1 MEDGAD
7 ISVKVSKAPYGV
19 KRLDELK
26 KYFIDEYGCD
36 PEYFVKVPGRVNIIG
51 EHIDYCGYPVLP
63 MALEQNIM
71 VAVAVCPGTTKL
83 QLANINP
90 KYRSYECDI
99 TAFEIEIGDG
109 SPDWYKYFLCG
120 VRGVIE
126 HFSIVASC
134 GMKILVSGNIPPAS
148 GLSSSSALVSAATLT
163 TSFANKLSLNKQVLA
178 EISAKCE
185 RYIGTQG
192 GGMDQAIAF
201 LAKEGCA
208 QFIDW
213 NPLTATPITLPENAV
228 FVIANS
234 LSEANKA
241 ATNDFNQRVVE
252 CRIGCSIIAKSQG
265 LQWRQ
270 ITRFASL
277 QKELGVSLN
286 DLRDLADDLL
296 KKQIYSRNDI
306 LDILDVDD
314 VEFEEL
320 FLSANTKGM
329 SKFNLRDRGLHVL
342 QESIRVH
349 KFCDLCRSNGAI
361 SDLSMLMRQSH
372 LSLDIQYQCSHPKL
386 NELVEISDRFGVG
399 ARLTGAGWGGCIVA
413 LCESKERSQEFI
425 NELKEQ
431 YYKKLPEFGT
441 GLNLENVVFATSPQS
456 GAEIFTI

>member
-1 MEDGAD
+1 MEDSAD
-7 ISVKVSKAPYGV
+7 ISVKVSKVPHGV

-26 KYFIDEYGCD
+26 KYFVVEYGCE

-71 VAVAVCPGTTKL
+71 VAVAVSSSTTKL

-90 KYRSYECDI
+90 KYRSFECDI
-99 TAFEIEIGDG
+99 ASFEIEIGDG

-126 HFSIVASC
+126 HFSVLPAC
-134 GMKILVSGNIPPAS
+134 GMKVLVSGNIPPAS

-163 TSFANKLSLNKQVLA
+163 TSYANKVEVWMIVFTHFIVSSDFLYSSFA
-178 EISAKCE
+178 
-185 RYIGTQG
+185 
-192 GGMDQAIAF
+192 GMDQAIAF

-213 NPLTATPITLPENAV
+213 NPLTATPVSLPENAV

-265 LQWRQ
+265 LHWRK
-270 ITRFASL
+270 INRFASL
-277 QKELGVSLN
+277 QKELGVSLSH
-286 DLRDLADDLL
+286 LRNLADDLL
-296 KKQIYSRNDI
+296 KKEIYSRNDI
-306 LDILDVDD
+306 LEVLDVDD
-314 VEFEEL
+314 VEFEEI
-320 FLSANTKGM
+320 FLSSNTKGM
-329 SKFNLRDRGLHVL
+329 SKFKLRDRGLHVL
-342 QESIRVH
+342 QESIRVQ
-349 KFCDLCRSNGAI
+349 KFCDLCRSNGSI
-361 SDLSMLMRQSH
+361 SDLSKLMRQSH

-413 LCESKERSQEFI
+413 LCESKEKSQEFI
-425 NELKEQ
+425 SELKEQ

-441 GLNLENVVFATSPQS
+441 GLNLENVVFATSPQA
-456 GAEIFTI
+456 GAEIFTV